1 MARDLATT
9 LTELDSAIKAE
20 NSAWAAS
27 RGHAENAHLAAIR
40 PMLKGPTADPNNPNE
55 HCLPYLEELIT
66 KCQRAVRE
74 IEHDLPP
81 APKQV
86 YKAFMG
92 RLLDIN
98 TSVK

>member
-1 MARDLATT
+1 MCAPQVEWQ
-9 LTELDSAIKAE
+9 LTGRRIIQVISGRPSSSGITSD
-20 NSAWAAS
+20 
-27 RGHAENAHLAAIR
+27 IR
-40 PMLKGPTADPNNPNE
+40 PMLKGPTVDPNNPNE
-55 HCLPYLEELIT
+55 HSLPYLEELIT

-92 RLLDIN
+92 RLLDIWLFPN
-98 TSVK
+98 QYD